1 MAKEEKEKKTTT
13 KKTTTKTA
21 KKDSPKKATSAPKKE
36 TSSKPPVKKASETKS
51 SAKKTTIVQEENN
64 YGKTL
69 LAAILIVIVLLGA
82 YLGVQYKKNGGFGGD
97 KDYVA
102 TADEKKFKEDYESL
116 NGTTR
121 ANGQKNKEVKIID
134 DNNIKYITI
143 EEAAKVLDSG
153 SGVIYFGFAA
163 CPWCRN
169 AVPTLLE
176 AMTAS
181 ELEEIYYVD
190 IRPEDKA
197 ENDIRD
203 VYALNSKNK
212 AKKQRDALDPA
223 YHDVLLALANYLDDY
238 VLVTD
243 SGKKVN
249 TGEKRLYAPTVVA
262 VRDGEVVGFHEGTV
276 ENHEKD
282 ENGELR
288 DLTNDERKELL
299 NTYSD
304 IISKYLKDSCDAEE
318 GC

>member
-1 MAKEEKEKKTTT
+1 MAKEEKEKKTTA
-13 KKTTTKTA
+13 KKTTSKEV
-21 KKDSPKKATSAPKKE
+21 KKDSSKKTTSTQKKE
-36 TSSKPPVKKASETKS
+36 PVKKAKETKT
-51 SAKKTTIVQEENN
+51 AKKTTIVQEENN

-69 LAAILIVIVLLGA
+69 LAAILIVMVLLGA
-82 YLGVQYKKNGGFGGD
+82 YLGVQYKKNGGFGGND
-97 KDYVA
+97 EYVA
-102 TADEKKFKEDYESL
+102 TADEKQFKKEYESL

-121 ANGQKNKEVKIID
+121 TNGQKNKEVEIIA

-143 EEAAKVLDSG
+143 AEAAKILDSG

-163 CPWCRN
+163 CSWCRN
-169 AVPTLLE
+169 AVPVLLE
-176 AMTAS
+176 AMTSS

-203 VYALNSKNK
+203 VYALNAKNK
-212 AKKQRDALDPA
+212 AKKQRDALDST
-223 YHDVLLALANYLDDY
+223 YHDVLLSLANYLNDY
-238 VLVTD
+238 VLLTD

-262 VRDGEVVGFHEGTV
+262 VKEGVVVGFHEGTV
-276 ENHEKD
+276 DGHEKD

-288 DLTNDERKELL
+288 DLTNEERKELL
-299 NTYSD
+299 NSYSKV
-304 IISKYLKDSCDAEE
+304 ISNYLKDSCDVNGE